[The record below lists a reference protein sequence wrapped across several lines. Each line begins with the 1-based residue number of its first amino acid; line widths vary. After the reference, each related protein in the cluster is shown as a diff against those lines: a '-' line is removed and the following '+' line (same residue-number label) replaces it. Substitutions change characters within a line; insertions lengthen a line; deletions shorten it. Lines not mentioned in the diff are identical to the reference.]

1 MLDEISIFVIYTCKV
16 FSINNILTFF
26 FLPFWD
32 YVNDN
37 VKYYTTFK
45 LGDINGN
52 F

>member
-1 MLDEISIFVIYTCKV
+1 MQSFFHKQY
-16 FSINNILTFF
+16 INSF
-26 FLPFWD
+26 FLPFLD